1 MTVILG
7 EDERDVDRFRV
18 VLGEDAAAVTS
29 VQDLQTHVDTNPG
42 EDLVII
48 GPHASMPSATDFAA
62 RYRLQ
67 RPSLGVVLLR
77 QRVEVSILS
86 EAIRAGIREVVAAD
100 DVEGLVSAS
109 RRSLSLSREI
119 RGVADEDADGQRGEV
134 ILVFGP
140 KGGCGKTMVAT
151 NLAQALSETGLG
163 RVCLIDLKL
172 DFGDVAIS
180 LHVTPTVTISQA
192 VSMQG
197 ELDQRAVASIITAYQ
212 PDFDVVLAPVSPAEA
227 EFIGAELAADIVGNL
242 ARMYRFVVI
251 DGPSSFSDITLRCLD
266 IADQYVLMTTM
277 DVPALKSLKV
287 ALETMDTLGYP
298 RAKWRVVLNRA
309 DAKVGLTMADVEEM
323 LGIPVTVS
331 IPSSGDVP
339 ASMNA
344 GVTIISTK
352 PGHPVSSAIRRLAAL
367 EAGIDDPGGHRR
379 RRRLFGRR
387 RP

>member
-18 VLGEDAAAVTS
+18 VLGEDSAVVTS
-29 VQDLQTHVDTNPG
+29 VQDLQTHIDTHPD
-42 EDLVII
+42 EELVIV
-48 GPHASMPSATDFAA
+48 GPHISMPSATDFAA
-62 RYRLQ
+62 RYRLL

-77 QRVEVSILS
+77 QRVEVSVLS
-86 EAIRAGIREVVAAD
+86 EAIRSGIREVVSAD
-100 DVEGLVSAS
+100 DVEGLVSAA
-109 RRSLSLSREI
+109 RRSLALSSEI
-119 RGVADEDADGQRGEV
+119 RGVDSEDTESKRGSV

-163 RVCLIDLKL
+163 RVCLVDFNL

-180 LHVTPTVTISQA
+180 LHVDPAITISLA
-192 VSMQG
+192 VPMQG
-197 ELDQRAVASIITAYQ
+197 ELDERSVSSIVTHYK
-212 PDFDVVLAPVSPAEA
+212 PDFDVVLAPISPAEA
-227 EFIGAELAADIVGNL
+227 EFVTPDLAVGIISNL

-251 DGPSSFSDITLRCLD
+251 DGPSTFSDLNLRCLD
-266 IADQYVLMTTM
+266 IADQYVLMTSM

-298 RAKWRVVLNRA
+298 RAKWRVVLNRS
-309 DAKVGLTMADVEEM
+309 DARVGLTMSDVEEM

-339 ASMNA
+339 ASLNA
-344 GVTIISTK
+344 GETIVSTK
-352 PGHPVSSAIRRLAAL
+352 PNHAVSAAIRRLASL
-367 EAGIDDPGGHRR
+367 EAGTGDIGTRR
-379 RRRLFGRR
+379 RRRLFRR
-387 RP
+387 STS